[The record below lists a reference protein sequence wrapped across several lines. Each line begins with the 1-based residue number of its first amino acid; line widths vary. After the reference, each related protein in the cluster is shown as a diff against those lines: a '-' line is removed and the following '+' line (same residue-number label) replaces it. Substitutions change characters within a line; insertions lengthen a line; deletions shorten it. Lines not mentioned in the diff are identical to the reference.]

1 MANNETTT
9 KFKADIS
16 ELKSEFQKAQRVIRV
31 ANSEFKAAT
40 GGMDNWSDSADGVE
54 AKLSQLNSVFDAEK
68 KKLESLEN
76 QYELTVKQEG
86 AASKGAQELLIKI
99 NNQKAAVAKCESQIS
114 KYNNKLENLKTK
126 NTETKTASEKLNT
139 VISDQEKDLQE
150 LKDKYTDVVLAHGE
164 NSDSA
169 KSLKKEINKLSGELH
184 ENKTK
189 MQNAREAADKFD
201 ETLEKN
207 SGGSSGVNAYKI
219 ALGHLMAE
227 GIKKIIGSLKD
238 TVTELSNVDSA
249 YQNFASKTGKNAEEM
264 EKYKEQIK
272 DLYGDNYG
280 DNLNDIADSMA
291 TVVQNTKE
299 TDPSKVKELTKNAL
313 VLRDTFGYDI
323 QETMRAV
330 NMLVDQFGV
339 SGIEAFNLIVQG
351 AQNGLDKNGDML
363 DSINEYSVHYK
374 QMGYGAN
381 EFFNSLANG
390 TEAGTFSVDKLGD
403 AMKEFG
409 IRTKDTSKTTQ
420 EGLALLGYTA
430 KETSEDVAKNNEK
443 ISKTKDE
450 ISKLKKNLKY
460 AKLEQEGFNDKTS
473 ELTKLKNADKIK
485 EYSSQLEKA
494 KQKLSAL
501 SSKSS
506 ESGKSIEDLQKRF
519 AEGGEAAQSA
529 TQEVLNELFKMDDKV
544 AQNQAGVALFG
555 TMWEDLGIDG
565 VKALTETQGSLKT
578 TKKSMEELN
587 KIKYDDMQNS
597 VKALGREFKT
607 EILLPVVEK
616 ALPKAKKGVNW
627 LKDNYKKLI
636 PIVKTLGGVMAAA
649 FVVNNVAKF
658 TTSIKTLGTAMQG
671 LSKINPA
678 TGLAIG
684 IGLLAPMIKDVYDTI
699 KNAEK
704 PVGSAL
710 KGITEEASKL
720 NEKQQKIRNKTQD
733 CITTFNDW
741 KTAKD
746 KAIGDTTTEFK
757 YYDDLW
763 TELQGIVDQNGKV
776 KEGYENRATWIA
788 EKLGGVTDTEIK
800 LTGGVINEYDKLK
813 NKLDEVLKAK
823 QAEATYSANE
833 SAYQNALKERRDVFS
848 QISAEEQNLLELEEE
863 FKNNQSEIEKAS
875 KKVDTARLIYANAK
889 RYRSRSEQEEAR
901 WNLLEAETDLSKLKA
916 KAAGISNKIMIS
928 SSEINKLKQ
937 SYQEYATIIQN
948 HEKLG
953 EAILSGNQKAISESL
968 LKLQSGFISAENG
981 TRKSLERQTENYKL
995 QLGNLKKA
1003 IKEGMPGVTQAQVEE
1018 MQTLVNKSETELKKL
1033 KSKAGYQGNQAS
1045 ILFSQNFANGMDKE
1059 KQKVIDKAKEISM
1072 KSAEE
1077 LGKGD
1082 TATAADNFIAG
1093 FTNRLKELDP
1103 TLAQHM
1109 EQMGKYAIV
1118 GPFNNGLGV
1127 HSPSRETYKSGGFFV
1142 QGFENALTD
1151 KIKAIKKHVGNLA
1164 MSAIQAFNNE
1174 IKGDQFD
1181 LSGLTH
1187 AANSII
1193 KSGKPNAKQ
1202 GVIANPNSIVN
1213 NITYNQ
1219 TNQSP
1224 KPLNRLDIYRNTKNL
1239 LTWKGGIT

>member
-40 GGMDNWSDSADGVE
+40 GGMENWNDSADGVE

-68 KKLESLEN
+68 KKLQSLQS
-76 QYELTVKQEG
+76 QYKLTVKHEG

-150 LKDKYTDVVLAHGE
+150 LKDKYTDVVLVHGE

-201 ETLEKN
+201 ETLEKK

-238 TVTELSNVDSA
+238 MVTELSNVDSA

-299 TDPSKVKELTKNAL
+299 TDPSKIKELTKNAL

-330 NMLVDQFGV
+330 NMLMDQFGI

-374 QMGYGAN
+374 QMGYSAN

-420 EGLALLGYTA
+420 EGFALLGYTA
-430 KETSEDVAKNNEK
+430 DETV
-443 ISKTKDE
+443 
-450 ISKLKKNLKY
+450 
-460 AKLEQEGFNDKTS
+460 
-473 ELTKLKNADKIK
+473 
-485 EYSSQLEKA
+485 
-494 KQKLSAL
+494 
-501 SSKSS
+501 
-506 ESGKSIEDLQKRF
+506 EDLQKRF

-649 FVVNNVAKF
+649 FAINKTTKFIKSVKTLTPLLSALSGPTGKVILAATALAIFAEKTALSTGHIGKLNPKIQEMSKKVNENATKFENAKQKF
-658 TTSIKTLGTAMQG
+658 T
-671 LSKINPA
+671 
-678 TGLAIG
+678 
-684 IGLLAPMIKDVYDTI
+684 
-699 KNAEK
+699 
-704 PVGSAL
+704 
-710 KGITEEASKL
+710 
-720 NEKQQKIRNKTQD
+720 
-733 CITTFNDW
+733 DW
-741 KTAKD
+741 QTAKD
-746 KAIGDTTTEFK
+746 EAVKDTSEEFN
-757 YYDDLW
+757 YYNNLW

-776 KEGYENRATWIA
+776 KQGYEDRAKWIT

-800 LTGGVINEYDKLK
+800 LTGGVISEYDKLK
-813 NKLDEVLKAK
+813 KKLDEVLLAK
-823 QAEATYSANE
+823 QAQATYDANE
-833 SAYQNALKERRDVFS
+833 DAYRDAVANRSEALDNYRTAEQDLGSAEKALKD
-848 QISAEEQNLLELEEE
+848 LE
-863 FKNNQSEIEKAS
+863 K
-875 KKVDTARLIYANAK
+875 
-889 RYRSRSEQEEAR
+889 
-901 WNLLEAETDLSKLKA
+901 
-916 KAAGISNKIMIS
+916 
-928 SSEINKLKQ
+928 
-937 SYQEYATIIQN
+937 EYALLDVEYAQLLKKNTDKNGNITHTDQMIKIVRQMADIEELDYPEAQKNVQELRQQVSEYEDLYTNIISTIQN
-948 HEKLG
+948 HENLG
-953 EAILSGNQKAISESL
+953 SAIVSGEQKKINDAL
-968 LKLQSGFISAENG
+968 LKLKNGFITAENG
-981 TRKSLERQTENYKL
+981 SKESILRMRNNYKT
-995 QLGNLKKA
+995 QLENLKQDVLNKV
-1003 IKEGMPGVTQAQVEE
+1003 PGITQAQVNE
-1018 MQTLVNKSETELKKL
+1018 MQKMVNLSENELKKFAP
-1033 KSKAGYQGNQAS
+1033 KSNTQGKQGVKQYADGIKAKSGLVRMAS
-1045 ILFSQNFANGMDKE
+1045 VDISNVAANGL
-1059 KQKVIDKAKEISM
+1059 ASANTSISADYLM
-1072 KSAEE
+1072 QGFLNRIKKSDIE
-1077 LGKGD
+1077 LSD
-1082 TATAADNFIAG
+1082 TMYQ
-1093 FTNRLKELDP
+1093 
-1103 TLAQHM
+1103 LAQCAV
-1109 EQMGKYAIV
+1109 MG
-1118 GPFNNGLGV
+1118 FNNGLGV

-1151 KIKAIKKHVGNLA
+1151 KIKAIKKHVGSLA
-1164 MSAIQAFNNE
+1164 MSAIKAFNSK

-1181 LSGLTH
+1181 LSGLTY
-1187 AANSII
+1187 AANSIV

-1202 GVIANPNSIVN
+1202 RGAANPNSIVN